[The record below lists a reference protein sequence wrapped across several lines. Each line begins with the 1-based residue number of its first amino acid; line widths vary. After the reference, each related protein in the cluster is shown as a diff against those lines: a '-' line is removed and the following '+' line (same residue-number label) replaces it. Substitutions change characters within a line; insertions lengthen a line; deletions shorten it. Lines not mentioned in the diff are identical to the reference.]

1 MSASSDTPASAQGAT
16 LPEPRRG
23 RILTLLAAGHGVTH
37 WFYGILTVSLPLI
50 TRDFGITYTQLG
62 ALRSVERVSNI
73 ISITASGLATDFLK
87 DRKGILLLS
96 LVWPS
101 LFFSLQGFSTTF
113 LIFGAL
119 LCTQALAGGFMWHAP
134 ARAVIGDRFPDRM
147 GFALGIHAMGGYLA
161 SAAGPAI
168 VGAVLAWVSWRT
180 VFTFQFLPGIATA
193 LFLWLLLPRLG
204 HAPRDPQGV
213 SYGRALRSDV
223 LTNLPLIGVTVV
235 AGLRSIGENLIPT
248 FLPLYLSVEMKMGT
262 AAIGIYLGCLALV
275 GTVFAPI
282 VGHMS
287 DRWGRKSTIFI
298 SLLTGGL
305 LIGSIPLFPSGWL
318 LLPVVSL
325 GGMALFA
332 VGPII
337 QASGLEHAPK
347 DIWGAAQT
355 FMDVGRSSFSLVFPL
370 IAGAVADLYGLSYTF
385 YLFAIVNLVAA
396 ATILIVPRARTPI
409 KDLKT

>member
-1 MSASSDTPASAQGAT
+1 MNASSDASASFQGAA
-16 LPEPRRG
+16 LPEPARG

-37 WFYGILTVSLPLI
+37 WFQGILTVALPLI

-62 ALRSVERVSNI
+62 ALRSVQRVSHI
-73 ISITASGLATDFLK
+73 ISITVGGLATDFLK

-119 LCTQALAGGFMWHAP
+119 LCTQALLGGFLWHAP

-147 GFALGIHAMGGYLA
+147 GFALGIHAMGGNLA
-161 SAAGPAI
+161 AAAGPAI
-168 VGAVLAWVSWRT
+168 VGAVLAWVTWRT
-180 VFTFQFLPGIATA
+180 VFAFQFLPGIATA

-204 HAPRDPQGV
+204 HAPREGQSG

-262 AAIGIYLGCLALV
+262 AAIGVYLGCLALV

-287 DRWGRKSTIFI
+287 DRWGRKSTIFV

-347 DIWGAAQT
+347 EIWGAAQT
-355 FMDVGRSSFSLVFPL
+355 FMDVGRSSLSLVFPL
-370 IAGAVADLYGLSYTF
+370 IVGAVADHYGLSYTF
-385 YLFAIVNLVAA
+385 YLFGAVNLLAA
-396 ATILIVPRARTPI
+396 VTVLAIPRARTPT
-409 KDLKT
+409 KT

>member
-1 MSASSDTPASAQGAT
+1 MSASSDASASARGAA

-37 WFYGILTVSLPLI
+37 WFHGILTVSLPLI

-73 ISITASGLATDFLK
+73 ISITAGGLATDFLK

-119 LCTQALAGGFMWHAP
+119 LCTQALLGGFLWHAP

-147 GFALGIHAMGGYLA
+147 GFALGVHAMGGNLA
-161 SAAGPAI
+161 AAAGPAI
-168 VGAVLAWVSWRT
+168 VGAVLAWVTWRT
-180 VFTFQFLPGIATA
+180 VFAFQFLPGIVTA
-193 LFLWLLLPRLG
+193 LLLWLLLPRLG
-204 HAPRDPQGV
+204 HAPRDRQSG

-223 LTNLPLIGVTVV
+223 LANLPLIGVTIV

-262 AAIGIYLGCLALV
+262 AAIGVYLGCLALV

-287 DRWGRKSTIFI
+287 DRWGRKSTIFV
-298 SLLTGGL
+298 SLITGGL

-347 DIWGAAQT
+347 EIWGAAQT
-355 FMDVGRSSFSLVFPL
+355 FMDVGRSSLSLVFPL
-370 IAGAVADLYGLSYTF
+370 IVGAVADHYGLSYTF
-385 YLFAIVNLVAA
+385 YLFGAINFVAA
-396 ATILIVPRARTPI
+396 VTVLAVPKATTPI
-409 KDLKT
+409 KT

>member
-1 MSASSDTPASAQGAT
+1 
-16 LPEPRRG
+16 
-23 RILTLLAAGHGVTH
+23 
-37 WFYGILTVSLPLI
+37 
-50 TRDFGITYTQLG
+50 
-62 ALRSVERVSNI
+62 
-73 ISITASGLATDFLK
+73 
-87 DRKGILLLS
+87 LLLS
-96 LVWPS
+96 LLWMS
-101 LFFSLQGFSTTF
+101 LFLLLQSFSTASWMF
-113 LIFGAL
+113 AAL
-119 LCTQALAGGFMWHAP
+119 LFIQGLLGGSLWHPP
-134 ARAVIGDRFPDRM
+134 ASAVIGDRFPDRM
-147 GFALGIHAMGGYLA
+147 GFALGVHALA
-161 SAAGPAI
+161 SGAA
-168 VGAVLAWVSWRT
+168 AVLAPFAAGWLLTRVTWRT
-180 VFTFQFLPGIATA
+180 AYAF
-193 LFLWLLLPRLG
+193 LLLPGLATAFFLWRWLPPLRYTTQRRQ
-204 HAPRDPQGV
+204 AE